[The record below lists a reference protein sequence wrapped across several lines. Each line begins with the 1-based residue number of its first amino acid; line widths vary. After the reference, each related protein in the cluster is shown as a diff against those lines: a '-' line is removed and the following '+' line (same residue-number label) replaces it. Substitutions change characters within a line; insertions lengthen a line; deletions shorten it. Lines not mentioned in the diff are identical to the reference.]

1 MLSFCTVI
9 YSSRYVCYKN
19 KDSYY
24 RVRCFIAVI
33 QGDVM
38 SLFYRQQCL
47 LTKRT
52 GTLQRT
58 VYSYVCSMVVEITQ
72 AHTHCCSSSYV
83 CLCVCVFVS
92 AKWIQTIGQHCCIQ
106 ISCQAWAWTGDHL
119 FRSATPSFFLYEM
132 RYNSFTG
139 LIPTVHHCTCSL
151 THSILVLLLHIQG
164 SLWRWEA
171 YRTHCNTQNAKWF
184 RMISKKIVFF
194 PLC

>member
-24 RVRCFIAVI
+24 KVRCFIAVI

-38 SLFYRQQCL
+38 SLFYWQQCL

-72 AHTHCCSSSYV
+72 AHTHCCSSSHV
-83 CLCVCVFVS
+83 CLYVCVCVCVS
-92 AKWIQTIGQHCCIQ
+92 KVNTNNRPA
-106 ISCQAWAWTGDHL
+106 
-119 FRSATPSFFLYEM
+119 
-132 RYNSFTG
+132 
-139 LIPTVHHCTCSL
+139 
-151 THSILVLLLHIQG
+151 LLHSDFLPGVGVNWRSSFQKRNTFVL
-164 SLWRWEA
+164 SLRDALQQLYRA
-171 YRTHCNTQNAKWF
+171 YSHRTSLH
-184 RMISKKIVFF
+184 M
-194 PLC
+194 